1 MSKKK
6 KKKRKKERKKEKK
19 KRIPMVHLKKIFM
32 KKLARV
38 QRRESRNRWPR
49 PIEVF
54 FSLSNQFLKKDLTQ
68 IFLLLKKEKSPG
80 WCGSVD

>member
-1 MSKKK
+1 
-6 KKKRKKERKKEKK
+6 
-19 KRIPMVHLKKIFM
+19 MVHLKKIFM

-38 QRRESRNRWPR
+38 QRSEARKRWPR

-54 FSLSNQFLKKDLTQ
+54 FSLSNQFFKKDLTQ